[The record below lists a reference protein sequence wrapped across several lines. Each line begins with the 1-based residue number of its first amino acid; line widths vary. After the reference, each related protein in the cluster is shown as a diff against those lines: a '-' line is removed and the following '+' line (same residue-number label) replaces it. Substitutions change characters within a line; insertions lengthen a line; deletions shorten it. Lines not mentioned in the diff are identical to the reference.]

1 MRPQNQ
7 SSIINNQPLTKKIMF
22 TISKNTIQQPDALG
36 RFGQFGGKY
45 VPETLM
51 SALSELETALAKYQN
66 EPQFK
71 QEFQELL
78 KNYVG
83 RPTPLYFAER
93 LTDYYAK
100 PDGTGPQI
108 YLKREDL
115 NHTGAHKI
123 NNALGQILL
132 AKRMGK
138 KRIIAETGAGQHG
151 VATATVCA
159 RFGFECVI
167 YMGVHDMERQA
178 LNVFRMRLMG
188 AEVRPVEAGTGTLKD
203 ATSEAIRDWVTN
215 VETTHYI
222 LGSVAGPHPYPMMVR
237 NFQAIIGEETRA
249 QAKAQWSGLP
259 DILLACVGGG
269 SNAMGMFHD
278 FVREPSVRLIG
289 IEAAGEGV
297 DTDKHAAT
305 LTKGRVGVLHG
316 AMSYLLQDAEGQIIE
331 PHSISAGLDYPGV
344 GPEHSF
350 LKTSDRAEYFSVT
363 DREALAAFQRLSELE
378 GIIPA
383 LETSHA
389 IAYLET
395 LCPQLTGSPRIVICC
410 SGRGDKDVN
419 TVAKFL
425 N

>member
-1 MRPQNQ
+1 MTTTP
-7 SSIINNQPLTKKIMF
+7 INPNSPSTTQR
-22 TISKNTIQQPDALG
+22 PDALG
-36 RFGQFGGKY
+36 RFGRFGGKY

-51 SALSELETALAKYQN
+51 PALAELEAAFYQYRQD
-66 EPQFK
+66 PG
-71 QEFQELL
+71 FQAELQGL
-78 KNYVG
+78 LRDYVG
-83 RPTPLYFAER
+83 RATPLYFAER
-93 LTDYYAK
+93 LTQHYAR
-100 PDGTGPQI
+100 PDGTGAQI

-123 NNALGQILL
+123 NNALAQVLL

-159 RFGFECVI
+159 RFGLECVI

-188 AEVRPVEAGTGTLKD
+188 AQVSPVAAGTGTLKD

-237 NFQAIIGEETRA
+237 DFHAVIGQETRA
-249 QAKAQWSGLP
+249 QAAEKWGGLP
-259 DILLACVGGG
+259 DILMACVGGG
-269 SNAMGMFHD
+269 SNAMGLFHE
-278 FVREPSVRLIG
+278 FVNEPSVRLIG
-289 IEAAGEGV
+289 VEAAGLGV
-297 DTDKHAAT
+297 NTDKHAAT

-316 AMSYLLQDAEGQIIE
+316 SMSYLLQDEDGQVIE

-350 LKTSDRAEYFSVT
+350 LKDMGRAEYYAVT
-363 DREALAAFQRLSELE
+363 DEEALAAFQRLSRLE

-389 IAYLET
+389 IAYLEN
-395 LCPQLTGSPRIVICC
+395 LCPQLTGSPRIVINC
-410 SGRGDKDVN
+410 SGRGDKDVQ
-419 TVAKFL
+419 TAAKLL
-425 N
+425 NPQS

>member
-1 MRPQNQ
+1 MLADTK
-7 SSIINNQPLTKKIMF
+7 SIQLSNPSL
-22 TISKNTIQQPDALG
+22 SQQPDSLG

-51 SALSELETALAKYQN
+51 VAFSELETALAKYRN
-66 EPQFK
+66 EPQFQ

-78 KNYVG
+78 RNYVG
-83 RPTPLYFAER
+83 RPTPLYYAER
-93 LTDYYAK
+93 LSQYYAR

-123 NNALGQILL
+123 NNALGQVLL

-138 KRIIAETGAGQHG
+138 QRIIAEAGAGQHG

-159 RFGFECVI
+159 RFGLECVI
-167 YMGVHDMERQA
+167 YMGIQDMQRQA

-237 NFQAIIGEETRA
+237 DFQAIIGQETRA
-249 QAKAQWSGLP
+249 QSQEKWGGLP

-269 SNAMGMFHD
+269 SNAMGLFHD
-278 FVREPSVRLIG
+278 FINQPSVRLIG

-297 DTDKHAAT
+297 DTAKHAAT

-316 AMSYLLQDAEGQIIE
+316 AMSYVLQDEEGQIVE
-331 PHSISAGLDYPGV
+331 AHSVSAGLDYPGV
-344 GPEHSF
+344 GPEHSY
-350 LKTSDRAEYFSVT
+350 LQASDRAEYYSVT
-363 DREALAAFQRLSELE
+363 DQQALAAFQLLSQLE

-395 LCPQLTGSPRIVICC
+395 LCPQLTGSPRIVINC
-410 SGRGDKDVN
+410 SGRGDKDVQ
-419 TVAKFL
+419 TVAKYW
-425 N
+425 NQSK

>member
-1 MRPQNQ
+1 MTTTPISPSSQ
-7 SSIINNQPLTKKIMF
+7 STAQV
-22 TISKNTIQQPDALG
+22 PDTQG
-36 RFGQFGGKY
+36 RFGRFGGKY

-51 SALSELETALAKYQN
+51 PALAELETAYQQYRN
-66 EPQFK
+66 EP
-71 QEFQELL
+71 EFLTELQQL
-78 KNYVG
+78 LRDYVG
-83 RPTPLYFAER
+83 RATPLYFAER
-93 LTDYYAK
+93 LTAHYAR

-123 NNALGQILL
+123 NNALGQVLL

-138 KRIIAETGAGQHG
+138 QRIIAETGAGQHG

-159 RFGFECVI
+159 RFGLECII

-178 LNVFRMRLMG
+178 LNVFRMKLMG
-188 AEVRPVEAGTGTLKD
+188 AEVRPVAAGTGTLKD

-237 NFQAIIGEETRA
+237 DFHTVIGQETRA
-249 QAKAQWSGLP
+249 QAQEKWGGLP
-259 DILLACVGGG
+259 DILMACVGGG
-269 SNAMGMFHD
+269 SNAMGLFYE
-278 FVREPSVRLIG
+278 FVNEPSVRLIG

-297 DTDKHAAT
+297 NTNKHAAT
-305 LTKGRVGVLHG
+305 LTKGQVGVLHG
-316 AMSYLLQDAEGQIIE
+316 AMSYLLQDEDGQVIE
-331 PHSISAGLDYPGV
+331 AHSISAGLDYPGV
-344 GPEHSF
+344 GPEHSY
-350 LKTSDRAEYFSVT
+350 LKDAARAEYYSVT
-363 DREALAAFQRLSELE
+363 DADALAAFQRLSRLE

-395 LCPQLTGSPRIVICC
+395 LCPQLSGSPHIVINC
-410 SGRGDKDVN
+410 SGRGDKDVQ

-425 N
+425 NPA

>member
-1 MRPQNQ
+1 VTTTPLRPTPEIAQR
-7 SSIINNQPLTKKIMF
+7 
-22 TISKNTIQQPDALG
+22 PDPLG
-36 RFGQFGGKY
+36 RFGKFGGKY

-51 SALSELETALAKYQN
+51 PALAELETAFYQYRN
-66 EPQFK
+66 DPDFQ
-71 QEFQELL
+71 QELQGL
-78 KNYVG
+78 LRDYVG
-83 RPTPLYFAER
+83 RPSPLYFAER
-93 LTDYYAK
+93 LTSHYAK
-100 PDGTGPQI
+100 SDGSGAQI

-123 NNALGQILL
+123 NNALAQALL

-159 RFGFECVI
+159 RFGLECII

-222 LGSVAGPHPYPMMVR
+222 LGSVAGPHPYPMLVR
-237 NFQAIIGEETRA
+237 DFHTIIGEETRA
-249 QAKAQWSGLP
+249 QCLEKWGGLP

-269 SNAMGMFHD
+269 SNAMGLFHE
-278 FVREPSVRLIG
+278 FVNESSVRLIG
-289 IEAAGEGV
+289 VEAAGEGV
-297 DTDKHAAT
+297 DTNKHAAT

-316 AMSYLLQDAEGQIIE
+316 AMSYLLQDEDGQVIE

-350 LKTSDRAEYFSVT
+350 LKEIGRAEYYSVT
-363 DREALAAFQRLSELE
+363 DADALSAFQRLSLLE

-395 LCPQLTGSPRIVICC
+395 LCPQLSGSPRIIINC
-410 SGRGDKDVN
+410 SGRGDKDVQ
-419 TVAKFL
+419 TVAKVL
-425 N
+425 NS

>member
-1 MRPQNQ
+1 MTTTPLSPN
-7 SSIINNQPLTKKIMF
+7 SSTTAQV
-22 TISKNTIQQPDALG
+22 PDTQG
-36 RFGQFGGKY
+36 RFGRFGGKY

-51 SALSELETALAKYQN
+51 PALAELETAYQQYRN
-66 EPQFK
+66 AP
-71 QEFQELL
+71 EFQAELQQL
-78 KNYVG
+78 LRDYVG
-83 RPTPLYFAER
+83 RATPLYFAER
-93 LTDYYAK
+93 LTAHYAR
-100 PDGTGPQI
+100 PDGTGAQI

-123 NNALGQILL
+123 NNALGQVLL

-159 RFGFECVI
+159 RFGLECVI

-237 NFQAIIGEETRA
+237 DFHAVIGQETRA
-249 QAKAQWSGLP
+249 QALEKWGGLP

-269 SNAMGMFHD
+269 SNAMGLFYE
-278 FVREPSVRLIG
+278 FVKESSVRLIG
-289 IEAAGEGV
+289 VEAAGEGV
-297 DTDKHAAT
+297 NTDKHAAT
-305 LTKGRVGVLHG
+305 LTKGRIGVLHG
-316 AMSYLLQDAEGQIIE
+316 AMSYLLQDEDGQVTE
-331 PHSISAGLDYPGV
+331 AHSISAGLDYPGV
-344 GPEHSF
+344 GPEHSY
-350 LKTSDRAEYFSVT
+350 LKDIHRAEYYSVT
-363 DREALAAFQRLSELE
+363 DAEALAAFQKLSRLE

-395 LCPQLTGSPRIVICC
+395 LCPQLSGSPRIIINC
-410 SGRGDKDVN
+410 SGRGDKDVQ

-425 N
+425 IPQ

>member
-1 MRPQNQ
+1 VTITPINPNQ
-7 SSIINNQPLTKKIMF
+7 LT
-22 TISKNTIQQPDALG
+22 QRPDAQG
-36 RFGQFGGKY
+36 RFGRFGGKY

-51 SALSELETALAKYQN
+51 PALFELEAAYQQYRN
-66 EPQFK
+66 EAAFQF
-71 QEFQELL
+71 ELQQL
-78 KNYVG
+78 LRDYVG
-83 RPTPLYFAER
+83 RATPLYFAER
-93 LTDYYAK
+93 LTEHYASENAA
-100 PDGTGPQI
+100 PQI

-123 NNALGQILL
+123 NNALGQVLL

-159 RFGFECVI
+159 RFGLECII

-178 LNVFRMRLMG
+178 LNVFRMKLMG

-237 NFQAIIGEETRA
+237 DFHAVIGQETRA
-249 QAKAQWSGLP
+249 QAMEKWGGLP
-259 DILLACVGGG
+259 DILIACVGGG
-269 SNAMGMFHD
+269 SNAMGLFHEFID
-278 FVREPSVRLIG
+278 EPNIRIIG
-289 IEAAGEGV
+289 VEAAGFGV

-316 AMSYLLQDAEGQIIE
+316 SMSYLLQDEEGQVIE
-331 PHSISAGLDYPGV
+331 PHSVSAGLDYPGV

-350 LKTSDRAEYFSVT
+350 LKEMGRAEYYSVT
-363 DREALAAFQRLSELE
+363 DAEALEAFQRLSRLE

-395 LCPQLTGSPRIVICC
+395 LCPQLTGSPRIVINC
-410 SGRGDKDVN
+410 SGRGDKDVQS
-419 TVAKFL
+419 AIKYL
-425 N
+425 NM